1 MSRFARRLQQIGRDP
16 EDTGAILD
24 LADGPGGPILVLRS
38 STNKFSDY
46 YAEVLRAEG
55 LNSFASRDIADVSAP
70 TLANYTTIVVGDF
83 SLTSGQITMLSD
95 WVTDG
100 GHLFAMRPDKQL
112 APLAGLVDESAT
124 LADGYLLV
132 DTQSSPGH
140 GIVGQTLQYHGTADC
155 YTLSGDTRAVATLY
169 STATSPTPHVAVSL
183 REVGS
188 NGGTVCA
195 FTFDLARSLVYSHQ
209 GNPAWAGQERDGL
222 TPIRPDDLFFGN
234 ASGDPQP
241 DYVNMARSRY
251 LRQTNYSDYFQMQFN
266 TYTSIATHYQNF
278 GIFPTAKKL
287 SFLCRATI
295 TRWGERVLP
304 LITW

>member
-1 MSRFARRLQQIGRDP
+1 
-16 EDTGAILD
+16 
-24 LADGPGGPILVLRS
+24 
-38 STNKFSDY
+38 
-46 YAEVLRAEG
+46 
-55 LNSFASRDIADVSAP
+55 
-70 TLANYTTIVVGDF
+70 
-83 SLTSGQITMLSD
+83 MLSD

-209 GNPAWAGQERDGL
+209 GNPAWVGQERDGL

-241 DYVNMARSRY
+241 DYVNMDKVAIPQADELQRLLSNAIQHVHLDRY
-251 LRQTNYSDYFQMQFN
+251 PLPKFWYFPNGKKAVLLMSGDDHAVGGTSTTFDYM
-266 TYTSIATHYQNF
+266 IAQSPVGGTVENW
-278 GIFPTAKKL
+278 GAI
-287 SFLCRATI
+287 RATSWI
-295 TRWGERVLP
+295 YTATPPSATRKQRRTMRRD
-304 LITW
+304 LILACM